1 MKRRMK
7 FIALPVLLLTV
18 FSLLLFRAEATKAA
32 PTLTCSGWNVIPSAN
47 SARAGNDLLAVAAI
61 SANDVWAVGTSANK
75 SGSDYHTLAEH
86 WNGTTWSVVAT
97 PNPDPTNDELS
108 AVAAVSTNDVWAV
121 GQTFPGSAPH
131 LTIIEHWNGTQW
143 STVSSPNPSST
154 YSVLTGVT
162 AISADNIWAVGS
174 FSKKSNVNTLIE
186 HWDGSA
192 WSVVSSPNTTSRFNV
207 LQAVTAVST
216 TDVWAVGEYAAPDPY
231 RPLIEQWNGSTWNIV
246 SSPTPVK
253 SANYLYGI
261 SAVSAKDIWTVGSSV
276 PYQGNTVGLIEHWN
290 GTKWSMSH
298 PANPSNSYLF
308 SGVAAIAGN
317 NVWAIGS
324 PIEQWNGKQWSIVSS
339 PSVGA
344 LNGVARVPGTKNLWS
359 VGYSPAGPGM
369 SNTLTEYYCA

>member
-1 MKRRMK
+1 MKRLMK
-7 FIALPVLLLTV
+7 FFALSGILIVV

-32 PTLTCSGWNVIPSAN
+32 PALTCPGWNVIPSAN
-47 SARAGNDLLAVAAI
+47 STRAGNDLLAVAAI
-61 SANDVWAVGTSANK
+61 SANDVWAIGTSLNK
-75 SGSDYHTLAEH
+75 SGTVYHTLAEQ

-97 PNPDPTNDELS
+97 PNPDPEADELS
-108 AVAAVSTNDVWAV
+108 AAAAVSTNDVWAV
-121 GQTFPGSAPH
+121 GQTFPSGGMH
-131 LTIIEHWNGTQW
+131 QTLIEQWNGSQW
-143 STVSSPNPSST
+143 SVVPSPNPGST

-162 AISADNIWAVGS
+162 AISANNVWAVGS

-186 HWDGSA
+186 HWNGSA
-192 WSVVSSPNTTSRFNV
+192 WSVISSPNTTSRFNV
-207 LQAVTAVST
+207 LQAVTTVSA
-216 TDVWAVGEYAAPDPY
+216 TDMWAVGEYAGSDPY
-231 RPLIEQWNGSTWNIV
+231 RPLIEQWNGSNWNIV
-246 SSPTPVK
+246 ASPTSVK
-253 SANYLYGI
+253 SANYLYSI
-261 SAVSAKDIWTVGSSV
+261 SAVSAKDIWAVGSSV
-276 PYQGNTVGLIEHWN
+276 PLQGNTAGLIEHWN

-298 PANPSNSYLF
+298 PANPSHSYLF
-308 SGVAAIAGN
+308 SGVAAIASN